1 MADEDG
7 EGAGG
12 DRKLTTNIES
22 GNEAGAGAG
31 AGMGTGMS
39 GGMNVGASG
48 TSPRAGQAGVGQ
60 AGASGSGL
68 GRIGGAID
76 DDRQGAGMGAG
87 YAGGDGGDPRETGQR
102 RSIISS
108 IRHSLFGS
116 RGGKDGQPNS
126 SALSDSHK
134 GGR

>member
-1 MADEDG
+1 MEAEAG
-7 EGAGG
+7 MNMGGGMTAGG
-12 DRKLTTNIES
+12 S
-22 GNEAGAGAG
+22 GAN
-31 AGMGTGMS
+31 TR
-39 GGMNVGASG
+39 
-48 TSPRAGQAGVGQ
+48 PGQAGVGQ

-116 RGGKDGQPNS
+116 RGAKDGGQPS
-126 SALSDSHK
+126 SQAMSDSHK
-134 GGR
+134 GTR